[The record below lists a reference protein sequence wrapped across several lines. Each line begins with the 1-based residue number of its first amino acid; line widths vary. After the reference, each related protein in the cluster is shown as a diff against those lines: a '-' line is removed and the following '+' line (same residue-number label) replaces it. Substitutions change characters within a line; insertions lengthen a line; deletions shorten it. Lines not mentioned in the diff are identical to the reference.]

1 LEVWIALVVVALL
14 LVVLAVVIPV
24 RLSLNLQGRG
34 EPSGVWIL
42 AGGAQLG
49 PLALSGAAGRDVPS
63 VMQAHVLGRRVWQRP
78 AGPSKR
84 EPSPEQRSRKQR
96 LRRRLDPLDFALF
109 LVRERRRIRVDR
121 LDVDLDYSFADVAL
135 TGKMMGAIF
144 MLSAVLPP
152 RIVVRQ
158 RSSWESVD
166 KAALH
171 LSGSMRVFF
180 VLLILDVLSY
190 RRKSTKR
197 VPRRANS
204 PNPRGRHEQ

>member
-1 LEVWIALVVVALL
+1 LEVWIALVVLALL
-14 LVVLAVVIPV
+14 LVVLAVLIPV

-34 EPSGVWIL
+34 DPSGLWIL

-49 PLALSGAAGRDVPS
+49 PFALSGAAGRDVPS
-63 VMQAHVLGRRVWQRP
+63 VMQAHILGRRVWPRP

-84 EPSPEQRSRKQR
+84 ESSPEQRPGKQR
-96 LRRRLDPLDFALF
+96 SRRRLDPLDFALF
-109 LVRERRRIRVDR
+109 LVQERRRVRVDR
-121 LDVDLDYSFADVAL
+121 LDVDLEYSFADVAL

-166 KAALH
+166 KASLA
-171 LSGSMRVFF
+171 LSGSLRVFL
-180 VLLILDVLSY
+180 VLLLLDVLSY
-190 RRKSTKR
+190 RRKTTKR
-197 VPRRANS
+197 APRRASS
-204 PNPRGRHEQ
+204 PKPRDRHEQ